1 MDNRLMIVL
10 KGFLMGVC
18 DVIPGVSGGTIAFIT
33 GIYQRLIDAVKSF
46 SPRTIVHL
54 IKLDRKKIKE
64 LDLPFLGLL
73 VAGIVMAL
81 FLVSGV
87 IDRLLISYYSFTVS
101 FFIGLILAS
110 SIVIYTDIKDH
121 SIRNISF
128 GLIGLLIGLSLAFVV
143 QLNVTPSLLYV
154 FFAGFLAISAMFLP
168 GISGAFILLI
178 LGVYQFMLRSLHNLS
193 ENILYVAMFLA
204 GAVIGAGVISRL
216 ISFLF
221 AKDKN
226 KTLYVLLGLVVGSLS
241 VPVKGIVQSSSV
253 DSGMLV
259 LMILLA
265 VSGFAIVFLVNKLV
279 VGKTEKNE
287 K

>member
-1 MDNRLMIVL
+1 MIVL